1 MSPVTDLPL
10 ICNGA
15 QIVLV
20 STEGERLLNGT
31 PCLHSKS
38 HSEEERARIARSIVK
53 GLAFLHSK
61 QIFLGNNLVPDNI
74 LILGEKEGI
83 QTIFRS
89 EMARKCND
97 PPAATREDLRYLSN
111 LLVCVWG
118 QEGKME
124 DLCYD
129 QQVLVSKLKQE
140 PSEIHSMDQMVH
152 DVAFWS
158 SWKAMEFLIS
168 VSEVLE
174 LKQVSH
180 RRAVEADGH
189 LVVGMS
195 WINKLDPVLRAKV
208 ENDSM
213 KRRNYDWTSVVDL
226 LRVIRN
232 LACHYFNLTPEV
244 RHCLGSYEDLGQMWT
259 SLFPQLLSHVHGSM
273 KTFYKDTNCNRIHR
287 FFH

>member
-10 ICNGA
+10 IFNGSRL
-15 QIVLV
+15 VLV
-20 STEGERLLNGT
+20 SKEGEKLLNDT
-31 PCLHSKS
+31 PCLLSKS
-38 HSEEERARIARSIVK
+38 HSRDERARIARSVVK
-53 GLAFLHSK
+53 GLAFIHSK
-61 QIFLGNNLVPDNI
+61 QIFLNLVPDNI

-89 EMARKCND
+89 EMARECNISST
-97 PPAATREDLRYLSN
+97 ATREDLRYLSN

-124 DLCYD
+124 GLCYD

-208 ENDSM
+208 ENDSK
-213 KRRNYDWTSVVDL
+213 KRRNYDWSSVVDL

-244 RHCLGSYEDLGQMWT
+244 RHCLGSYEDLGQMWM
-259 SLFPQLLSHVHGSM
+259 SLFPQLLSHVRGSM
-273 KTFYKDTNCNRIHR
+273 KTFCKDKNCSRIHR
-287 FFH
+287 FYH